1 MDRREE
7 FDSAVIGMAVTALAA
22 ALVVALFWLFTGF
35 AFNEVGRWM
44 AAVMLIGSLPV
55 GAGLGVCEYL
65 RDVELERVRRR
76 EARLLEGAGR

>member
-7 FDSAVIGMAVTALAA
+7 FDSAVIGTAVTALMG

-44 AAVMLIGSLPV
+44 AAVILAGSLPA
-55 GAGLGVCEYL
+55 GAGLGICEYL
-65 RDVELERVRRR
+65 RDAEVERIQLREVRLR
-76 EARLLEGAGR
+76 EVGR